1 MRHLSTRRALLGG
14 LLAAPVLLGVPGL
27 TEAKAVMDVA
37 KSRRAPGP
45 YLGAAVRIDQ
55 IEADPRLAE
64 AVLRDCASLTPEI
77 DMKWD
82 ALQPAPG
89 EWRTAAADGLVA
101 FAGRHGLDVRGHT
114 LLWDQSTPAWAKAQ
128 LARRPGDWT
137 IVSDYFEAVLGR
149 YGDAVGEWD
158 VVNEPIDTSAR
169 DNLRATVFQKAY
181 GPGYVERAL
190 REARAHAPNARLV
203 INDYGFDYDNP
214 VEHERRA
221 AFLRLL
227 EQLKASGAPL
237 DGVGVQAHLDLSK
250 GPLKREILAPFF
262 NRIADLG
269 LSIAITELDVKEESL
284 RGDVAERDRRVADH
298 VQAYLDIALEQP
310 SVTGLTTWGLSDR
323 HSWLQKQP
331 VRASVSPV
339 GLNRGLPYDGALE
352 PKPVYW
358 AIQQAMSGAKAPAT
372 LTTR

>member
-1 MRHLSTRRALLGG
+1 MRFLSTRRSFVSGVLF
-14 LLAAPVLLGVPGL
+14 APVLMGAVSLA
-27 TEAKAVMDVA
+27 EAEGEMGAGKI
-37 KSRRAPGP
+37 RRSAGP

-64 AVLRDCASLTPEI
+64 AVLRDCVSLTPEI

-89 EWRTAAADGLVA
+89 RWRTDPADGLVA
-101 FAGRHGLDVRGHT
+101 FARRHDLAVRGHT
-114 LLWDQSTPAWAKAQ
+114 LLWDQSTPAWAKAR
-128 LARRPGDWT
+128 LERSPGDWK
-137 IVSDYFEAVLGR
+137 IVADYFEAVLGR
-149 YGDAVGEWD
+149 YGQAVGEWD
-158 VVNEPIDTSAR
+158 VVNEPIDTEASSG
-169 DNLRATVFQKAY
+169 LRATAFHKAY
-181 GPGYVERAL
+181 GPSYIERAL
-190 REARAHAPNARLV
+190 HEARAHAPNARLV
-203 INDYGFDYDNP
+203 LNDYGFDYDNP

-227 EQLKASGAPL
+227 GQLKTSGAPL

-262 NRIADLG
+262 AQISDLG
-269 LSIAITELDVKEESL
+269 LSIAITELDVKEDGR
-284 RGDVAERDRRVADH
+284 RGDVAQRDRRVADH
-298 VQAYLDIALEQP
+298 VQAYLDIAMDQS

-331 VRASVSPV
+331 IHPSVAPASM
-339 GLNRGLPYDGALE
+339 NRGLPYDGALE

-358 AIQQAMSGAKAPAT
+358 AIQQAVSGAKAPRQ
-372 LTTR
+372 LTSR

>member
-1 MRHLSTRRALLGG
+1 MRLLSTRRGFLGG
-14 LLAAPVLLGVPGL
+14 VFAAPVLMGVPSL
-27 TEAKAVMDVA
+27 TEARAGMDA
-37 KSRRAPGP
+37 SKSRRPVGP

-82 ALQPAPG
+82 ALQPGPG
-89 EWRTAAADGLVA
+89 DWRTGPADGLVA
-101 FAGRHGLDVRGHT
+101 FARRHGLEVRGHT
-114 LLWDQSTPAWAKAQ
+114 LMWEQSTPAWARAQ
-128 LARRPGDWT
+128 LARNPGDWK
-137 IVSDYFEAVLGR
+137 IVADYFETVLGR
-149 YGDAVGEWD
+149 YGAAVSEWD
-158 VVNEPIDTSAR
+158 VVNEPIDTNAR

-181 GPGYVERAL
+181 GPTYIERAL
-190 REARAHAPNARLV
+190 HEARAHAPNARLV

-227 EQLKASGAPL
+227 EQLKSSGAPL

-262 NRIADLG
+262 TRIADLG
-269 LSIAITELDVKEESL
+269 LSIAITELDVKEETL
-284 RGDVAERDRRVADH
+284 RGDVAQRDQRVADH
-298 VQAYLDIALEQP
+298 VQAYLDIALEQK

-331 VRASVSPV
+331 VRPSANPT
-339 GLNRGLPYDGALE
+339 GMNRGLPYDGALE

-358 AIQQAMSGAKAPAT
+358 AIQQAMSGAKAPPT

>member
-1 MRHLSTRRALLGG
+1 M
-14 LLAAPVLLGVPGL
+14 GVPGL
-27 TEAKAVMDVA
+27 TEARTGMDAA
-37 KSRRAPGP
+37 KSRRALGP

-82 ALQPAPG
+82 ALQPGPG
-89 EWRTAAADGLVA
+89 DWRTGLADGLVA
-101 FAGRHGLDVRGHT
+101 FARRHGLAVRGHT
-114 LLWDQSTPAWAKAQ
+114 LLWDQSTPAWAR
-128 LARRPGDWT
+128 ARLERNPGDWK
-137 IVSDYFEAVLGR
+137 IVADYFETVLSR
-149 YGDAVGEWD
+149 YGAAVSEWD
-158 VVNEPIDTSAR
+158 VVNEPIDTQAR
-169 DNLRATVFQKAY
+169 DNLRATVFKKAY
-181 GPGYVERAL
+181 GPTYIERAL
-190 REARAHAPNARLV
+190 HEARAHAPNARLV

-227 EQLKASGAPL
+227 EQLKSSGAPL

-262 NRIADLG
+262 TRIADLG
-269 LSIAITELDVKEESL
+269 LTIAITELDVKEETL
-284 RGDVAERDRRVADH
+284 RGDVAERDQRVADH
-298 VQAYLDIALEQP
+298 VQAYLDIALEQK

-331 VRASVSPV
+331 VRPSANPA
-339 GLNRGLPYDGALE
+339 GMNRGLPYDGALE

-358 AIQQAMSGAKAPAT
+358 AIQQAMSGAKAPTT